1 MSLATVSS
9 RTKIISNALVADMKA
24 TFAVSRTLERQ
35 SLELKRKLVKER
47 RIAYAALASRGRG
60 EGKGFGA
67 GESLLGGALGIRG
80 LRMARRF
87 LGGGGGG
94 LVTRGRGGG
103 GGPRFPR
110 LPGRGPRITGGG
122 SGRFR
127 LPRLL
132 NRGPRITGAGNA
144 LRGARV
150 GPLAIAFTA
159 VDFGTR
165 LADGQNLTQAT
176 LGAGGGLAGALAGGA
191 TGAKIGAAIGTFF
204 GPGIGTA
211 IGAAIGGLGGS
222 IIGGLAGSGIAD
234 FITGANRRREF
245 ETKRT
250 IAISSKTSFSYALDQ
265 FDRVLDKFAKLARKG
280 IFLGMIEDD
289 DEAIGPDM
297 GDIIPIG
304 KKPRWKGWVDNVGY
318 TALGIGLATLAV
330 VGLVNILD
338 GPLSETALGL
348 AARQAFIK
356 APWLKKLFLSKPKTI
371 KYYTRPQVPISGQK
385 PTKTLTDLILDANK
399 VIKKKFPN
407 SGQSTLESLGSASKQ
422 DLSVKTRVSLENFMN
437 PLRKRLPDEDLIKR
451 ILEAGSGVVDDVWG
465 TPKIPGK
472 KDGGEVSAGEPVVVG
487 EIEPELFIPGQDG
500 VIVPGSGRQKILV
513 INNGGTIQKVP
524 IAVGGGGGSTPMP
537 VTTDVYSNLAKYAQF
552 TSLLT
557 I

>member
-1 MSLATVSS
+1 MTLATVSS

-47 RIAYAALASRGRG
+47 RVAYAALASRGRG
-60 EGKGFGA
+60 TDKGFGA
-67 GESLLGGALGIRG
+67 GGGLLGGALGIRG
-80 LRMARRF
+80 LRMASRF
-87 LGGGGGG
+87 LGGGGGT
-94 LVTRGRGGG
+94 VTRGRGGG
-103 GGPRFPR
+103 GGPKFPR

-122 SGRFR
+122 RFR
-127 LPRLL
+127 LPRL
-132 NRGPRITGAGNA
+132 GGGARITGGGNA

-150 GPLAIAFTA
+150 GPLAVAFTA
-159 VDFGTR
+159 LDFGTR

-176 LGAGGGLAGALAGGA
+176 VGAGGGLAGALAGGA

-211 IGAAIGGLGGS
+211 IGGAIGFAGGS
-222 IIGGLAGSGIAD
+222 IIGGMAGSGIAD
-234 FITGANRRREF
+234 FLTGANRRREF

-250 IAISSKTSFSYALDQ
+250 IALTAKTSFSEAQDK

-289 DEAIGPDM
+289 DDEVGPEID
-297 GDIIPIG
+297 DIIPIG
-304 KKPRWKGWVDNVGY
+304 RKPRWKGWVDNVGY
-318 TALGIGLATLAV
+318 TALGIGLAALAV
-330 VGLVNILD
+330 VGLVNLFD
-338 GPLSETALGL
+338 GPWSETFLGL
-348 AARQAFIK
+348 AAKQAFLK
-356 APWLKKLFLSKPKTI
+356 APWLKRLSFIKRTTPKV
-371 KYYTRPQVPISGQK
+371 YVRPPVTVSGQQ
-385 PTKTLTDLILDANK
+385 PTKTLSDIILDANR

-407 SGQSTLESLGSASKQ
+407 NNSSTLRSLGSANKT
-422 DLSVKTRVSLENFMN
+422 DLSVRTRVQLENTMN

-451 ILEAGSGVVDDVWG
+451 ILEAGSTVDDFWG

-472 KDGGEVSAGEPVVVG
+472 QDGGEVSAGEPIVVG

-500 VIVPGSGRQKILV
+500 VIVPGSGRQKVLV

-524 IAVGGGGGSTPMP
+524 IGVGGGGGSSTPMP

-557 I
+557 V

>member
-1 MSLATVSS
+1 MSLSTVSS

-47 RIAYAALASRGRG
+47 RLAYAALASRGRG

-87 LGGGGGG
+87 LGGGGGTI
-94 LVTRGRGGG
+94 TRGRGGG

-110 LPGRGPRITGGG
+110 LPGRGPRITG

-127 LPRLL
+127 LPRLG
-132 NRGPRITGAGNA
+132 RGPRITGAGTA

-191 TGAKIGAAIGTFF
+191 TGAKIGAAVGTFF

-250 IAISSKTSFSYALDQ
+250 VALTTKTSFSEALDK
-265 FDRVLDKFAKLARKG
+265 FDRVLDKFAKLARRG
-280 IFLGMIEDD
+280 LFVGMKEDD
-289 DEAIGPDM
+289 EEAIGSDM
-297 GDIIPIG
+297 GDIIPI
-304 KKPRWKGWVDNVGY
+304 KKTPRPNNVVDNIGY

-330 VGLVNILD
+330 IGLVNIFD

-356 APWLKKLFLSKPKTI
+356 APWLKRLSIFSKKPIPK
-371 KYYTRPQVPISGQK
+371 VK
-385 PTKTLTDLILDANK
+385 PNFKRIETKVKNSDIQDLIRRGKIDKLQEFIDEPLRTKSSK
-399 VIKKKFPN
+399 VIKKKFQESIKNTTENIDEFNIIDNFNIKNTRGPN
-407 SGQSTLESLGSASKQ
+407 MKGLQ
-422 DLSVKTRVSLENFMN
+422 
-437 PLRKRLPDEDLIKR
+437 
-451 ILEAGSGVVDDVWG
+451 
-465 TPKIPGK
+465 
-472 KDGGEVSAGEPVVVG
+472 DGGQVSAGEPVVVG
-487 EIEPELFIPGQDG
+487 EIEPEIFIAGQDG
-500 VIVPGSGRQKILV
+500 VIVPGSGNQKILV

-524 IAVGGGGGSTPMP
+524 IAVGGGGGSSTPMP
-537 VTTDVYSNLAKYAQF
+537 VTTDVYSSLAKYAQF

-557 I
+557 V

>member
-1 MSLATVSS
+1 MALVQVIARNKKISS
-9 RTKIISNALVADMKA
+9 ALVADMKGS
-24 TFAVSRTLERQ
+24 FAVSRTLERQ

-47 RIAYAALASRGRG
+47 KIAYTALAARGRG
-60 EGKGFGA
+60 DGKGA
-67 GESLLGGALGIRG
+67 GVGSGLLGGALGIRG

-103 GGPRFPR
+103 PKFPR

-122 SGRFR
+122 RFR
-127 LPRLL
+127 LPRL
-132 NRGPRITGAGNA
+132 GGGARITGGGNA

-150 GPLAIAFTA
+150 GPLAVAFTA
-159 VDFGTR
+159 LDFGTR

-176 LGAGGGLAGALAGGA
+176 VGAGGGLAGALAGGA

-211 IGAAIGGLGGS
+211 IGGAIGFAGGS
-222 IIGGLAGSGIAD
+222 IIGGMAGSGIAD
-234 FITGANRRREF
+234 FLTGANRRREF

-250 IAISSKTSFSYALDQ
+250 IALTAKTSFSEAQDK

-289 DEAIGPDM
+289 DEVGPEID
-297 GDIIPIG
+297 DIIPIG
-304 KKPRWKGWVDNVGY
+304 RKPRWKGWVDNVGY
-318 TALGIGLATLAV
+318 TALGIGLAALAV
-330 VGLVNILD
+330 VGLVNLFD
-338 GPLSETALGL
+338 GPWSETFLGL
-348 AARQAFIK
+348 AAKQAFLK
-356 APWLKKLFLSKPKTI
+356 APWLKRLSFIKRTTPKV
-371 KYYTRPQVPISGQK
+371 YVRPPVTVSGQQ
-385 PTKTLTDLILDANK
+385 PTKTLSDIILDANR

-407 SGQSTLESLGSASKQ
+407 NNSSTLRSLGSANKT
-422 DLSVKTRVSLENFMN
+422 DLSVRTRVQLENTMN

-451 ILEAGSGVVDDVWG
+451 ILEAGSTVDDFWG

-472 KDGGEVSAGEPVVVG
+472 QDGGEVSAGEPIVVG

-500 VIVPGSGRQKILV
+500 VIVPGSGRQKVLV

-524 IAVGGGGGSTPMP
+524 IGVGGGGGSSTPMP

-557 I
+557 V

>member
-1 MSLATVSS
+1 MTLATVSS

-234 FITGANRRREF
+234 FITGANRRREL

-356 APWLKKLFLSKPKTI
+356 APWLKRLSFFSKKPIPKVTPNFKRIETTITNKDIQKL
-371 KYYTRPQVPISGQK
+371 
-385 PTKTLTDLILDANK
+385 
-399 VIKKKFPN
+399 IKKGKIDKLQEFLDEPIKKVRKIDKKYK
-407 SGQSTLESLGSASKQ
+407 LGETKNTSK
-422 DLSVKTRVSLENFMN
+422 NI
-437 PLRKRLPDEDLIKR
+437 DEFNLFDNEIFKGLKNIKN
-451 ILEAGSGVVDDVWG
+451 
-465 TPKIPGK
+465 KQ
-472 KDGGEVSAGEPVVVG
+472 DGGEVSAGEPVVVG

>member
-9 RTKIISNALVADMKA
+9 RTKITSNALVADMKA

-35 SLELKRKLVKER
+35 SLELKKKLVKER
-47 RIAYAALASRGRG
+47 RLAYAALAARGRG

-87 LGGGGGG
+87 LGGGGGTI
-94 LVTRGRGGG
+94 TRGRG

-110 LPGRGPRITGGG
+110 FPGRGPRITGSG

-127 LPRLL
+127 LPRLG
-132 NRGPRITGAGNA
+132 RGPRITGAGTA

-250 IAISSKTSFSYALDQ
+250 VALTTKTSFSYALDQ
-265 FDRVLDKFAKLARKG
+265 FDRVLDKFAKLGSKG
-280 IFLGMIEDD
+280 IFLGMKEDD
-289 DEAIGPDM
+289 DEAIGRDI
-297 GDIIPIG
+297 GDVVPIG
-304 KKPRWKGWVDNVGY
+304 KKPVTKPKNNFVENVGY
-318 TALGIGLATLAV
+318 TTLGIIFAAFAV

-348 AARQAFIK
+348 AARQAFLK
-356 APWLKKLFLSKPKTI
+356 APWLKRLSIFSKKPIPK
-371 KYYTRPQVPISGQK
+371 VK
-385 PTKTLTDLILDANK
+385 PNFKRIETKVKNSDIQDLIRRGKIDKLQEFIDEPLRTKSSK
-399 VIKKKFPN
+399 VIKKKFQESIKNTTENIDEFNVIDNFNIKNTRGPN
-407 SGQSTLESLGSASKQ
+407 
-422 DLSVKTRVSLENFMN
+422 
-437 PLRKRLPDEDLIKR
+437 IKG
-451 ILEAGSGVVDDVWG
+451 LQ
-465 TPKIPGK
+465 
-472 KDGGEVSAGEPVVVG
+472 DGGEVSAGEPVVVG

-524 IAVGGGGGSTPMP
+524 IAVGGGGGSSTPMP
-537 VTTDVYSNLAKYAQF
+537 VTTDVYSSLAKYAQF

-557 I
+557 V

>member
-1 MSLATVSS
+1 MTLATVSS

-47 RIAYAALASRGRG
+47 RVAYAALASRGRG
-60 EGKGFGA
+60 TDKGFGA
-67 GESLLGGALGIRG
+67 ADGLLGGALGIRG

-87 LGGGGGG
+87 LGGGGGT
-94 LVTRGRGGG
+94 VTRGRGGG
-103 GGPRFPR
+103 GGPKFPR

-122 SGRFR
+122 GGRFR
-127 LPRLL
+127 LPRL
-132 NRGPRITGAGNA
+132 GGGARITGGGNA

-150 GPLAIAFTA
+150 GPLAVAFTA
-159 VDFGTR
+159 LDFGTR

-176 LGAGGGLAGALAGGA
+176 VGAGGGLAGALAGGA

-211 IGAAIGGLGGS
+211 IGGAIGFAGGS
-222 IIGGLAGSGIAD
+222 IIGGMAGSGIAD
-234 FITGANRRREF
+234 FLTGANRRREF

-250 IAISSKTSFSYALDQ
+250 IQISAKTSFSEAQDK

-289 DEAIGPDM
+289 DEVGPEID
-297 GDIIPIG
+297 DIIPIRR
-304 KKPRWKGWVDNVGY
+304 KPRWRKWVDNIGY
-318 TALGIGLATLAV
+318 TALGVGLATLAV
-330 VGLVNILD
+330 VGLVNIFD

-348 AARQAFIK
+348 AAKQAFMK
-356 APWLKKLFLSKPKTI
+356 APWLKRLSFIKHHRPKFWSRPVTTPNIINRTPTRATKNIQKRLNKIDKDQITINNQIREGEAKFQEVGEAITKQRLAELLGLSK
-371 KYYTRPQVPISGQK
+371 
-385 PTKTLTDLILDANK
+385 KTLEPNFGRGIQGNVLD
-399 VIKKKFPN
+399 VPN
-407 SGQSTLESLGSASKQ
+407 TSGPLGGLSGIVGKQ
-422 DLSVKTRVSLENFMN
+422 
-437 PLRKRLPDEDLIKR
+437 
-451 ILEAGSGVVDDVWG
+451 
-465 TPKIPGK
+465 
-472 KDGGEVSAGEPVVVG
+472 DGGEVSAGEPVVIG

-500 VIVPGSGRQKILV
+500 VIVPGSGRQKVLV

-524 IAVGGGGGSTPMP
+524 VSMGSGESSTPTRM
-537 VTTDVYSNLAKYAQF
+537 TTDIYSNLAKYAQF

-557 I
+557 V

>member
-1 MSLATVSS
+1 MSLSTVSS

-47 RIAYAALASRGRG
+47 RLAYAALASRGRG

-87 LGGGGGG
+87 LGGGGGTI
-94 LVTRGRGGG
+94 TRGRGGG

-110 LPGRGPRITGGG
+110 LPGRGPRITG

-127 LPRLL
+127 LPRLG
-132 NRGPRITGAGNA
+132 RGPRITGAGTA

-191 TGAKIGAAIGTFF
+191 TGAKIGAAVGTFF

-250 IAISSKTSFSYALDQ
+250 VALTTKTSFSEALDK
-265 FDRVLDKFAKLARKG
+265 FDRVLDKFAKLARRG
-280 IFLGMIEDD
+280 LFVGMKEDD
-289 DEAIGPDM
+289 EEAIGSDM
-297 GDIIPIG
+297 GDIIPI
-304 KKPRWKGWVDNVGY
+304 KKTPRPNNVVDNIGY

-330 VGLVNILD
+330 IGLVNIFD

-356 APWLKKLFLSKPKTI
+356 APWLKRLSIFSKKPIPK
-371 KYYTRPQVPISGQK
+371 VK
-385 PTKTLTDLILDANK
+385 PNFKRIETKVKNSDIQDLIRRGKIDKLQEFIDEPLRTKSSK
-399 VIKKKFPN
+399 VIKKKFQESIKNTTENIDEFNIIDNFNIKNTRGPN
-407 SGQSTLESLGSASKQ
+407 MKGLQ
-422 DLSVKTRVSLENFMN
+422 
-437 PLRKRLPDEDLIKR
+437 
-451 ILEAGSGVVDDVWG
+451 
-465 TPKIPGK
+465 
-472 KDGGEVSAGEPVVVG
+472 DGGQVSAGEPVVVG
-487 EIEPELFIPGQDG
+487 EIEPEIFIAGQDG
-500 VIVPGSGRQKILV
+500 VIVPGSGNQKILV

-524 IAVGGGGGSTPMP
+524 IAVGGGEGSSTPMP
-537 VTTDVYSNLAKYAQF
+537 VTTDVYSSLAKYAQF

-557 I
+557 V

>member
-1 MSLATVSS
+1 MTLATVSS

-47 RIAYAALASRGRG
+47 RVAYAALASRGRG
-60 EGKGFGA
+60 TDKGFGA
-67 GESLLGGALGIRG
+67 GDGLLGGALGIRG

-87 LGGGGGG
+87 LGGGGGT
-94 LVTRGRGGG
+94 VTRGRGGG
-103 GGPRFPR
+103 PKFPR

-122 SGRFR
+122 RFR
-127 LPRLL
+127 LPRL
-132 NRGPRITGAGNA
+132 GGGARITGGGNA

-150 GPLAIAFTA
+150 GPLAVAFTA
-159 VDFGTR
+159 LDFGTR

-176 LGAGGGLAGALAGGA
+176 VGAGGGLAGALAGGA

-211 IGAAIGGLGGS
+211 IGGAIGFAGGS
-222 IIGGLAGSGIAD
+222 IIGGMAGSGIAD
-234 FITGANRRREF
+234 FLTGANRRREF

-250 IAISSKTSFSYALDQ
+250 IALTAKTSFSEAQDK

-289 DEAIGPDM
+289 DDEVGPEID
-297 GDIIPIG
+297 DIIPIG
-304 KKPRWKGWVDNVGY
+304 RKPRWKGWVDNVGY
-318 TALGIGLATLAV
+318 TALGIGLAALAV
-330 VGLVNILD
+330 VGLVNLFD
-338 GPLSETALGL
+338 GPWSETFLGL
-348 AARQAFIK
+348 AAKQAFLK
-356 APWLKKLFLSKPKTI
+356 APWLKRLSFIKRTTPKV
-371 KYYTRPQVPISGQK
+371 YVRPPVTVSGQQ
-385 PTKTLTDLILDANK
+385 PTKTLSDIILDANR

-407 SGQSTLESLGSASKQ
+407 NNSSTLRSLGSANKT
-422 DLSVKTRVSLENFMN
+422 DLSVRTRVQLENTMN

-451 ILEAGSGVVDDVWG
+451 ILEAGSTVDDFWG

-472 KDGGEVSAGEPVVVG
+472 QDGGEVSAGEPIVVG

-500 VIVPGSGRQKILV
+500 VIVPGSGRQKVLV

-524 IAVGGGGGSTPMP
+524 IGVGGGGGSSTPMP

-557 I
+557 V

>member
-1 MSLATVSS
+1 MSLASVSS

-35 SLELKRKLVKER
+35 SLELKKKLVKER
-47 RIAYAALASRGRG
+47 RLAYAALASRGRG

-67 GESLLGGALGIRG
+67 GGSLLGGALGIRG

-87 LGGGGGG
+87 LGGGGGTI
-94 LVTRGRGGG
+94 TRGRGGG

-127 LPRLL
+127 LPRLG
-132 NRGPRITGAGNA
+132 RGPRITGAGTA

-250 IAISSKTSFSYALDQ
+250 VALTTKTSFSYALDQ
-265 FDRVLDKFAKLARKG
+265 FDRVLDKFAKLGRKG
-280 IFLGMIEDD
+280 IFLGMKEDD
-289 DEAIGPDM
+289 DEAIGRDI
-297 GDIIPIG
+297 GDIVPIG
-304 KKPRWKGWVDNVGY
+304 KKPVRLPKNNQFVENVGY
-318 TALGIGLATLAV
+318 TTLGIVFAALAV

-348 AARQAFIK
+348 AARQAFLK
-356 APWLKKLFLSKPKTI
+356 APWLKKLSIFNKPPITKVKPNFQRIETTI
-371 KYYTRPQVPISGQK
+371 KNKDIQNLIKKGRIDKLQEFIDEPLR
-385 PTKTLTDLILDANK
+385 TKTTK
-399 VIKKKFPN
+399 VIKKKFQETIKNTTENIDEFNVIDNFNIKNTRGPN
-407 SGQSTLESLGSASKQ
+407 
-422 DLSVKTRVSLENFMN
+422 
-437 PLRKRLPDEDLIKR
+437 IK
-451 ILEAGSGVVDDVWG
+451 GFQ
-465 TPKIPGK
+465 
-472 KDGGEVSAGEPVVVG
+472 DGGEVSAGEPVVVG
-487 EIEPELFIPGQDG
+487 EIEPEVFIPGQDG

-524 IAVGGGGGSTPMP
+524 IAVGGGGGSSTPMP
-537 VTTDVYSNLAKYAQF
+537 VTTDVYSSLAKYAQF

-557 I
+557 V

>member
-1 MSLATVSS
+1 MPLATVSS

-35 SLELKRKLVKER
+35 SLELKKKLVKER
-47 RIAYAALASRGRG
+47 RLAYAALASRGRG

-87 LGGGGGG
+87 LGGGGGTI
-94 LVTRGRGGG
+94 TRGRG

-127 LPRLL
+127 LPRLG
-132 NRGPRITGAGNA
+132 RGPRITGAGTA

-222 IIGGLAGSGIAD
+222 IVGGLAGSGIAD

-250 IAISSKTSFSYALDQ
+250 VALTTKTSFSEALDK
-265 FDRVLDKFAKLARKG
+265 FDRVLDKFAKLGRKG
-280 IFLGMIEDD
+280 LFLGMKEDD
-289 DEAIGPDM
+289 DEAIGSDM
-297 GDIIPIG
+297 GDIIPI
-304 KKPRWKGWVDNVGY
+304 KKTPRPNNVVDNIGY

-330 VGLVNILD
+330 IGLVNIFD

-348 AARQAFIK
+348 TARQAFLK
-356 APWLKKLFLSKPKTI
+356 APWLKRLSFIKKPIPKVKPNFKRIETNVKNSDIQNLI
-371 KYYTRPQVPISGQK
+371 KKGKIDELQK
-385 PTKTLTDLILDANK
+385 FIDEPLRTKGSKI
-399 VIKKKFPN
+399 IKKKFQDKIKNTSENIDEFNIIDNFNIKNTRGPDIK
-407 SGQSTLESLGSASKQ
+407 GKQ
-422 DLSVKTRVSLENFMN
+422 D
-437 PLRKRLPDEDLIKR
+437 
-451 ILEAGSGVVDDVWG
+451 G
-465 TPKIPGK
+465 GK
-472 KDGGEVSAGEPVVVG
+472 VSAGEPVVIG

-500 VIVPGSGRQKILV
+500 VIVPGSGNQKVLV

-524 IAVGGGGGSTPMP
+524 IAVGGGEGSSTPMP

-557 I
+557 V

>member
-1 MSLATVSS
+1 MTLATVSS

-47 RIAYAALASRGRG
+47 RVAYAALASRGRG
-60 EGKGFGA
+60 TDKGFGA
-67 GESLLGGALGIRG
+67 GDGLLGGALGIRG

-87 LGGGGGG
+87 LGGGGGT
-94 LVTRGRGGG
+94 VTRGRGGG
-103 GGPRFPR
+103 GGPKFPR

-122 SGRFR
+122 RFR
-127 LPRLL
+127 LPRL
-132 NRGPRITGAGNA
+132 GGGARITGGGNA

-150 GPLAIAFTA
+150 GPLAVAFTA
-159 VDFGTR
+159 LDFGTR

-176 LGAGGGLAGALAGGA
+176 VGAGGGLAGALAGGA

-211 IGAAIGGLGGS
+211 IGGAIGFAGGS
-222 IIGGLAGSGIAD
+222 IIGGMAGSGIAD
-234 FITGANRRREF
+234 FLTGANRRREF

-250 IAISSKTSFSYALDQ
+250 IALTAKTSFSEAQDK

-289 DEAIGPDM
+289 DDEVGPEID
-297 GDIIPIG
+297 DIIPIG
-304 KKPRWKGWVDNVGY
+304 RKPRWKGWVDNVGY
-318 TALGIGLATLAV
+318 TALGIGLAALAV
-330 VGLVNILD
+330 VGLVNLFD
-338 GPLSETALGL
+338 GPWSETFLGL
-348 AARQAFIK
+348 AAKQAFLK
-356 APWLKKLFLSKPKTI
+356 APWLKRLSFIKRTTPKV
-371 KYYTRPQVPISGQK
+371 YVRPPVTVSGQQ
-385 PTKTLTDLILDANK
+385 PTKTLSDIILDANR

-407 SGQSTLESLGSASKQ
+407 NNSSTLRSLGSANKT
-422 DLSVKTRVSLENFMN
+422 DLSVRTRVQLENTMN

-451 ILEAGSGVVDDVWG
+451 ILEAGSTVDDFWG

-472 KDGGEVSAGEPVVVG
+472 QDGGEVSAGEPIVVG

-500 VIVPGSGRQKILV
+500 VIVPGSGRQKVLV

-524 IAVGGGGGSTPMP
+524 IGVGGGGGSSTPMP

-557 I
+557 V

>member
-1 MSLATVSS
+1 MTLSTVSS

-24 TFAVSRTLERQ
+24 TFSVSRTLERQ

-47 RIAYAALASRGRG
+47 RIAYAALAARGRG

-67 GESLLGGALGIRG
+67 GEGLLGGALGIRG

-110 LPGRGPRITGGG
+110 IPGRGPRITGSG

-234 FITGANRRREF
+234 FITGANRRREL

-250 IAISSKTSFSYALDQ
+250 VALTTKTSFSYALDQ
-265 FDRVLDKFAKLARKG
+265 FDRVLDKFAKLSRKG
-280 IFLGMIEDD
+280 FFLGMKEDD
-289 DEAIGPDM
+289 DEAIGSDM
-297 GDIIPIG
+297 GDIIPI
-304 KKPRWKGWVDNVGY
+304 KKSPRPNNLVDNIGY
-318 TALGIGLATLAV
+318 TALGLGLATLAV
-330 VGLVNILD
+330 IGLVNIFD

-348 AARQAFIK
+348 AARQAFTK
-356 APWLKKLFLSKPKTI
+356 APWLKRLSFFSKKPIPKVTPNFKRIETTI
-371 KYYTRPQVPISGQK
+371 T
-385 PTKTLTDLILDANK
+385 NK
-399 VIKKKFPN
+399 DIQNLIKKGKIDKLQEFLDEPIKKVRKIDKKFN
-407 SGQSTLESLGSASKQ
+407 NIGETKNTSKNI
-422 DLSVKTRVSLENFMN
+422 DEFNLFDNEIFKN
-437 PLRKRLPDEDLIKR
+437 LRGLQ
-451 ILEAGSGVVDDVWG
+451 
-465 TPKIPGK
+465 
-472 KDGGEVSAGEPVVVG
+472 DGGEVSAGEPVVVG

-500 VIVPGSGRQKILV
+500 VIVSGSGRQKILV

-557 I
+557 V

>member
-1 MSLATVSS
+1 MTLATVSS

-47 RIAYAALASRGRG
+47 RVAYAALASRGRG
-60 EGKGFGA
+60 TDKGFGA
-67 GESLLGGALGIRG
+67 GDGLLGGALGIRG

-87 LGGGGGG
+87 LGGGGGT
-94 LVTRGRGGG
+94 VTRGRGGG
-103 GGPRFPR
+103 GGPKFPR

-122 SGRFR
+122 RFR
-127 LPRLL
+127 LPRLGG
-132 NRGPRITGAGNA
+132 GPRITGGGNA

-150 GPLAIAFTA
+150 GPLAVAFTA
-159 VDFGTR
+159 LDFGTR

-176 LGAGGGLAGALAGGA
+176 VGAGGGLAGALAGGA

-211 IGAAIGGLGGS
+211 IGGAIGFAGGS
-222 IIGGLAGSGIAD
+222 IIGGMMGSGIAD
-234 FITGANRRREF
+234 FLTGANRRREF

-250 IAISSKTSFSYALDQ
+250 IALTAKTSFSEAQDK

-289 DEAIGPDM
+289 DEAVGPDM

-330 VGLVNILD
+330 VGLVNIFD

-356 APWLKKLFLSKPKTI
+356 APWLKRLSFI
-371 KYYTRPQVPISGQK
+371 KRPTTKFYTRPQVTVSGQQ
-385 PTKTLTDLILDANK
+385 PTKTLSDLILDANR

-407 SGQSTLESLGSASKQ
+407 NSSSTLRSLGSASKN
-422 DLSVKTRVSLENFMN
+422 DLSVRTRVQLENTMN
-437 PLRKRLPDEDLIKR
+437 PLRKRNPNEDLIKR
-451 ILEAGSGVVDDVWG
+451 ILEAGNAVDEGVWG
-465 TPKIPGK
+465 KPTIPGK
-472 KDGGEVSAGEPVVVG
+472 QDGGEVSAGEPVVIG

-500 VIVPGSGRQKILV
+500 VIVPGSGRQKVLV

-524 IAVGGGGGSTPMP
+524 IGVGGGGGSSTPMP

-557 I
+557 V